1 VDTLKTKARW
11 KSRIR
16 VRTAPKQYRV
26 VETRGPLGPMR
37 SEKRCSK
44 GEICDIEKNGW
55 NQN

>member
-37 SEKRCSK
+37 SEKRCFK